1 MRAPGEGS
9 VYQRSDGRW
18 FYSRSTPD
26 GKRQTVSG
34 ATREAVLKRRDEL
47 DAPLRESRPIPDKTL
62 TVAGLFTLW
71 LESQADLAPNTLILY
86 RSLSRDH
93 ILPTLGRIRVVTLT
107 LPDCERWLAGLKR
120 KGLSPATCAR
130 IRQVLVA
137 CLNYGIRCR
146 VISWNPCHD
155 AKVTVPRTESDYLS
169 TPEQRILLAAAAGD
183 RLEALWCLLVGCG
196 LRRGEALGLRRSDV
210 DLDAA
215 VLTVRQS
222 LTRQGGSGV
231 IRQPKTPG
239 SVRVV
244 PMPRFVVVALTEHL
258 KRQPV
263 VGNGLLFRTTTGT
276 MYNPANV
283 LLSFRRLCHRAG
295 LADER
300 ERHCHEC
307 RHGYCISL
315 LEVGVPMDVVAAN
328 IGDSL
333 KMVSER
339 YGKHSRPVAQERAM
353 AALDAALG
361 NF

>member
-1 MRAPGEGS
+1 MRARNEGS
-9 VYQRSDGRW
+9 IYQRKTDGRW
-18 FYSRSTPD
+18 VYARSLPT
-26 GKRQTVSG
+26 GKRVTISA
-34 ATREAVLKRRDEL
+34 ATKEAVVKRRDEL

-93 ILPTLGRIRVVTLT
+93 ILPTLGRIRVVALT
-107 LPDCERWLAGLKR
+107 LPDCQRWLAGLKR

-130 IRQVLVA
+130 IRQTLVA

-155 AKVTVPRTESDYLS
+155 AKVTVPRTESDYL
-169 TPEQRILLAAAAGD
+169 TTAEQRTLLAAARGD

-196 LRRGEALGLRRSDV
+196 LRRGEALGLRRSDI
-210 DLDAA
+210 DLDAG
-215 VLTVRQS
+215 VLTVQQS

-239 SVRVV
+239 SIRVV

-263 VGNGLLFRTTTGT
+263 VGNGLLFRTSTGT

-295 LADER
+295 LDTER
-300 ERHCHEC
+300 SRHIHET
-307 RHGYCISL
+307 RHGYCISM
-315 LEVGVPMDVVAAN
+315 LEAGQPMDLVAAL

-333 KMVSER
+333 AMVSGR
-339 YGKHSRPVAQERAM
+339 YGRHSRPVAQERAM
-353 AALDAALG
+353 AALDAALTI
-361 NF
+361 